1 MTQMTTRKIFHTL
14 LLAAAL
20 CCTACDD
27 KLDIVPLGETT
38 LDTVDDLET
47 LLNQVPQLYMEDN
60 EFEILCNNMYCKWE
74 GLPEYLSNPNS
85 IIYALVTY
93 DETVDRANL
102 VTSSSMYENLYQS
115 INYMNVVIS
124 KAPDAEGDDAKRRQI
139 IAEAHVLRA
148 WYHFL
153 LVNMYAKQY
162 DESTAGQ
169 LGGIPYVDNT
179 DVSEQK
185 TKRAVAEVYE
195 CILADCSEEVLAD
208 LVQSH
213 VDDPCR
219 FGLDFGYGVRA
230 KVLFQMKRYD
240 EALQYATRAL
250 QVNNTIEDRSTV
262 MTTSTWTLNE
272 TAQNNYY
279 IIWSDNSNLGD
290 FYGITVTPEVAALIS
305 PDDYVNK
312 YYYVSGTPAW
322 QIPYPTLPD
331 GCLQCQVSD
340 IKYNLF
346 GIRSETMYYLAA
358 ECQIRSGN
366 IAVGLQQVDR
376 VQAQR
381 IENYRALAP
390 QASTLTER
398 EAMKLLQD
406 AKRVEFLGCFDNFC
420 DRKRWNSEA
429 DYAEIITRDL
439 GPDYGGTYSLRPDS
453 PLWVFPFPQ
462 NAVLHNSSLT
472 QNY

>member
-1 MTQMTTRKIFHTL
+1 MTQMKTKKIFHIL
-14 LLAAAL
+14 LLAAIL
-20 CCTACDD
+20 CGTACDD

-185 TKRAVAEVYE
+185 TKRTVAEVYE

-322 QIPYPTLPD
+322 QTPYPTLPD

-358 ECQIRSGN
+358 ECQIRIGN
-366 IAVGLQQVDR
+366 IAAGLQQVDR
-376 VQAQR
+376 VQEQR
-381 IENYRALAP
+381 IENDQARTP

-429 DYAEIITRDL
+429 DYAETIVRDL

-453 PLWVFPFPQ
+453 PLWVWPFPQ

>member
-1 MTQMTTRKIFHTL
+1 MKAIKIFHTL
-14 LLAAAL
+14 LLASAL

-27 KLDIVPLGETT
+27 KLDIVPLGKTT
-38 LDTVDDLET
+38 LSSLSDLET
-47 LLNQVPQLYMEDN
+47 LLNQTPRLYMDN
-60 EFEILCNNMYCKWE
+60 NEYEILCNDLYCKWD
-74 GLPEYLSNPNS
+74 GLPENLSNPNS
-85 IIYALVTY
+85 IIYALITY

-102 VTSSSMYENLYQS
+102 VTSSTMYENLYEL

-124 KAPDAEGDDAKRRQI
+124 KAPEATGDDAKRTQI
-139 IAEAHVLRA
+139 IAEARVLRA

-162 DESTAGQ
+162 DAATAGE

-185 TKRAVAEVYE
+185 TKRTVAEVYE
-195 CILADCSEEVLAD
+195 RMLEDCSDEVLAG
-208 LVQSH
+208 LVQTH
-213 VDDPCR
+213 VSDPCR

-230 KVLFQMKRYD
+230 RVLFQMKRYE

-250 QVNNTIEDRSTV
+250 QVNNTLEDRSTV
-262 MTTSTWTLNE
+262 KNTSTWTLTE

-290 FYGITVTPEVAALIS
+290 FYGVAISPDVAALIS

-312 YYYVSGTPAW
+312 YYNVSGTKAW
-322 QIPYPTLPD
+322 DTPYQVLPE
-331 GCLQCQVSD
+331 GSLQCSVSD

-358 ECQIRSGN
+358 ECQIRLGN
-366 IAVGLQQVDR
+366 IAAGLQQVDR
-376 VQAQR
+376 VQALR
-381 IENYRALAP
+381 IENYQALAP
-390 QASTLTER
+390 QASTLSER
-398 EAMKLLQD
+398 QAMKLLQD
-406 AKRVEFLGCFDNFC
+406 AKRVEFIGCFDNFC

-429 DYAEIITRDL
+429 DYAETIVRDL

>member
-1 MTQMTTRKIFHTL
+1 MKAKKIFHTL
-14 LLAAAL
+14 MLAAAL

-27 KLDIVPLGETT
+27 KLDIVPLGKTT
-38 LDTVDDLET
+38 LSSLSDLET

-85 IIYALVTY
+85 ILYALVTY

-124 KAPDAEGDDAKRRQI
+124 KAPDAGGDDVKRRQI
-139 IAEAHVLRA
+139 IAEARVLRA

-162 DESTAGQ
+162 DASTAGQ
-169 LGGIPYVDNT
+169 LGGVPYVDNT

-185 TKRAVAEVYE
+185 TKRTVAEVYE
-195 CILADCSEEVLAD
+195 RILADCSDEVLAN
-208 LVQSH
+208 LVQTH
-213 VDDPCR
+213 VSDPCR

-230 KVLFQMKRYD
+230 RVLFQMKRYD

-250 QVNNTIEDRSTV
+250 QVNNTLEDRSTV
-262 MTTSTWTLNE
+262 ASSGVWTLNE

-290 FYGITVTPEVAALIS
+290 YYGITISPEVAALIS
-305 PDDYVNK
+305 ADDYVNK
-312 YYYVSGTPAW
+312 YYNVSGTPAW
-322 QIPYPTLPD
+322 QEPYPMLPD

-358 ECQIRSGN
+358 ECQIRAGN
-366 IAVGLQQVDR
+366 IAAGLQQVDR
-376 VQAQR
+376 VRTLR
-381 IENYRALAP
+381 IENYQPLAT
-390 QASTLTER
+390 QAASLTER

-420 DRKRWNSEA
+420 DRKRWNSET
-429 DYAEIITRDL
+429 DYAETITRDL
-439 GPDYGGTYSLRPDS
+439 GADYGGTYSLRPDS

>member
-1 MTQMTTRKIFHTL
+1 MKTKKIFHIL
-14 LLAAAL
+14 LLAAIL
-20 CCTACDD
+20 CGTACDD

-322 QIPYPTLPD
+322 QTPYPTLPD

>member
-1 MTQMTTRKIFHTL
+1 MTTRKIFHTL

>member
-1 MTQMTTRKIFHTL
+1 MKTKKIFHIL
-14 LLAAAL
+14 LLAAIL
-20 CCTACDD
+20 CGTACDD

-185 TKRAVAEVYE
+185 TKRTVAEVYE

-322 QIPYPTLPD
+322 QTPYPTLPD

-366 IAVGLQQVDR
+366 
-376 VQAQR
+376 
-381 IENYRALAP
+381 

-429 DYAEIITRDL
+429 DYAETITRDL

>member
-1 MTQMTTRKIFHTL
+1 MNRNKNKIL
-14 LLAAAL
+14 ALLASAL
-20 CCTACDD
+20 MLCTACDD
-27 KLDIVPLGETT
+27 KLDIVPLGKTT

-47 LLNQVPQLYMEDN
+47 LLNQTPLLYMEDN
-60 EFEILCNNMYCKWE
+60 EFEILCNNQYRKWE

-102 VTSSSMYENLYQS
+102 VTSSSMYESLYSS

-124 KAPDAEGDDAKRRQI
+124 KAPDAGGDDAKRRQI
-139 IAEAHVLRA
+139 IAEARVLRA

-162 DESTAGQ
+162 DESTAGE
-169 LGGIPYVDNT
+169 LGGVPYVDNT

-185 TKRAVAEVYE
+185 TKRTVAEVYE
-195 CILADCSEEVLAD
+195 RILADCSDEVLAD

-213 VDDPCR
+213 VSDPCR

-230 KVLFQMKRYD
+230 RVLFQMKRYD

-262 MTTSTWTLNE
+262 ATTGVWTLNE

-279 IIWSDNSNLGD
+279 AIWSDNSNLGD
-290 FYGITVTPEVAALIS
+290 FYGMTVTPEVAALIS

-312 YYYVSGTPAW
+312 YYNVSGVRAW
-322 QIPYPTLPD
+322 DTPYPVLPD

-358 ECQIRSGN
+358 ECQIRGGN
-366 IAVGLQQVDR
+366 IAAGLQQVDL
-376 VQAQR
+376 VQTLR
-381 IENYRALAP
+381 IENYQPLAA

-429 DYAEIITRDL
+429 DYAETITRDL

-453 PLWVFPFPQ
+453 PLWVWPFPQ

>member
-60 EFEILCNNMYCKWE
+60 EFEILCNNVYCKWE

-322 QIPYPTLPD
+322 QTPYPTLPD

>member
-1 MTQMTTRKIFHTL
+1 MTTRKIFHTL

-195 CILADCSEEVLAD
+195 CILADCSEEVLAN

-322 QIPYPTLPD
+322 QTPYPTLPD

>member
-1 MTQMTTRKIFHTL
+1 MTTRKIFHTL

-322 QIPYPTLPD
+322 QTPYPTLPD

-376 VQAQR
+376 VQEQR

>member
-195 CILADCSEEVLAD
+195 CILADCSEEVLAN

-322 QIPYPTLPD
+322 QTPYPTLPD